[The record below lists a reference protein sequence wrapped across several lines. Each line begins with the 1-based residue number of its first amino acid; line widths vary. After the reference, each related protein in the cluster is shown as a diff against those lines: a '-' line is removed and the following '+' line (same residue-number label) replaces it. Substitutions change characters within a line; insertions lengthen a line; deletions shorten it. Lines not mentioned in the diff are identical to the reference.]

1 MASRNRKVVPYRRPP
16 KINIGIIIF
25 VILFIYLCLT
35 AYSYLGRKKVRFFE
49 VESGQMVND
58 TGHTGMILRTES
70 VQTAPSTGYVNYYI
84 RDGKRAAVGTRIYSL
99 DETGNLKKFLDENAD
114 SAGNLS
120 EQNLKELK
128 NRLSSFAG
136 GYHPVDFSRAYDS
149 MDSIQAVLSEYT
161 SLNMLDSLNGS
172 LEQNGISFRQV
183 TAPEPGVI
191 SFNVD
196 SYEDMTPEQ
205 MTADTFDA
213 ESYKPSYIIPGSLAE
228 AGKPVYKIIPSE
240 DWRLVF
246 PLTEE
251 QQAEYE
257 GSSSLRVFF
266 KNDDLTIP
274 GDYTTVTGA
283 DGAVYGVL
291 TFHQFMV
298 RFVSDRFVT
307 FQIASGSEDG
317 LKIPRSSIT
326 EKAFF
331 TVPVSYKMTGG
342 NSVSPGFMKEV
353 YQDGAVT
360 AEFVP
365 AEIFF
370 ENEEYC
376 YLDASGKG
384 EFNTG
389 DYLLKPDSEERFQVG
404 PTDTLEGVYN
414 INKGYAVFK
423 QIDIIEEN
431 DEYVT
436 VRRGT
441 SYGLNVF
448 DHILLNGEEGEEGQP
463 VYQ

>member
-1 MASRNRKVVPYRRPP
+1 MASKNRKVVPYRRPP
-16 KINIGIIIF
+16 KINIGLIIF

-35 AYSYLGRKKVRFFE
+35 AYSYLGRKKVRYFE

-84 RDGKRAAVGTRIYSL
+84 RDGKRASVGTRIYSL

-114 SAGNLS
+114 SAGSLS
-120 EQNLKELK
+120 DQNLKELK
-128 NRLSSFAG
+128 SRLNSFSG
-136 GYHPVDFSRAYDS
+136 SYQPVDFTKAYDS

-172 LEQNGISFRQV
+172 LEQNGISFLQI
-183 TAPEPGVI
+183 TAPQSGVV

-196 SYEDMTPEQ
+196 SYEEITPEQ
-205 MTADTFDA
+205 LTQDLFDA
-213 ESYKPSYIIPGSLAE
+213 ENYKPSYITPGNLAE
-228 AGKPVYKIIPSE
+228 AGKPVYKIVPSE
-240 DWRLVF
+240 DWSIAF

-251 QQAEYE
+251 QQKEYE
-257 GSSSLRVFF
+257 GKTSLRVFF
-266 KNDDLTIP
+266 KNDDLTIQ
-274 GDYTTVTGA
+274 GDFSQVTGA
-283 DGAVYGVL
+283 DGGVYGIL

-298 RFVSDRFVT
+298 RFISDRFVR
-307 FQIASGSEDG
+307 FQIASGNEDG

-326 EKAFF
+326 KKAFF
-331 TVPVSYKMTGG
+331 TVPASFKTTGG
-342 NSVSPGFMKEV
+342 NSVGTGFLKEV
-353 YQDGAVT
+353 YTNGEIS

-365 AEIFF
+365 AEIFS
-370 ENEEYC
+370 ETEEYC
-376 YLDASGKG
+376 YLDASGRG
-384 EFNTG
+384 EFKTG
-389 DYLLKPDSEERFQVG
+389 DYLIRPDSDERFQVG
-404 PTDTLEGVYN
+404 ATDTLEGVYN

-423 QIDIIEEN
+423 QIDIIEQN

-448 DHILLNGEEGEEGQP
+448 DHILLNGDEGEEGQP

>member
-1 MASRNRKVVPYRRPP
+1 MASKNRKVVQYRRPP
-16 KINIGIIIF
+16 KINIGLIIF
-25 VILFIYLCLT
+25 AILFIYLCLT
-35 AYSYLGRKKVRFFE
+35 AYSYMGRKKVRYFE

-58 TGHTGMILRTES
+58 TGHTGMILRTEA
-70 VQTAPSTGYVNYYI
+70 VQNAPSTGYVNYYI
-84 RDGKRAAVGTRIYSL
+84 RDGKRAGVGTRIYSL
-99 DETGNLKKFLDENAD
+99 DETGTLKKFLDENAD
-114 SAGNLS
+114 SSGNLS

-136 GYHPVDFSRAYDS
+136 SYHSVDFVKAYDS

-172 LEQNGISFRQV
+172 LEQNGISFQQV
-183 TAPEPGVI
+183 TAPMAGVI

-196 SYEDMTPEQ
+196 SYEEMTPEQ
-205 MTADTFDA
+205 MTASVFDP
-213 ESYKPSYIIPGSLAE
+213 ESYKPSYIVPGNLAE

-240 DWRLVF
+240 DWRIVF
-246 PLTEE
+246 PLSEE
-251 QQAEYE
+251 QHKEYE
-257 GSSSLRVFF
+257 GKNSLRVFF

-274 GDYTTVTGA
+274 GDYAEVTGA
-283 DGAVYGVL
+283 DGALYGVL

-298 RFVSDRFVT
+298 RFVSDRYVN
-307 FQIASGSEDG
+307 FQVASGNEDG

-326 EKAFF
+326 KKAFF
-331 TVPVSYKMTGG
+331 TVPADYKITGG
-342 NSVSPGFMKEV
+342 NSVSSGFMKEV

-370 ENEEYC
+370 ENESFC
-376 YLDASGKG
+376 YLDASGNG
-384 EFNTG
+384 EFSTG
-389 DYLLKPDSEERFQVG
+389 DYLLKPDSEERFQIG
-404 PTDTLEGVYN
+404 ATDTLEGVYN

-441 SYGLNVF
+441 SYGLNVY

-463 VYQ
+463 IYQ